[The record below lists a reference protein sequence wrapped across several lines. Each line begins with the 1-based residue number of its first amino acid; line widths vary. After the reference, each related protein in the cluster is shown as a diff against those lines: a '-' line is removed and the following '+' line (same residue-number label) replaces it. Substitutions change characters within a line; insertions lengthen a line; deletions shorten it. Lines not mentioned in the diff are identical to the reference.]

1 MRLDEIAERLSCTLQ
16 GDGSVDIRGVATLED
31 AAQGD
36 LSFLT
41 NTKYLAEAKR
51 TKASAVI
58 VGVEC
63 PDLGRSLLR
72 HKNPYLTFARAIEV
86 FHSSPARPP
95 SVHPSAWV
103 SDRATIGAGV
113 SIGAFTH
120 VADGAQVGA
129 GVRIGSNCTIE
140 EGARIGEGSTIQSGS
155 VICHGVVIGKRCII
169 QPNSVVGS
177 DGFGYA
183 KADDGTW
190 YKIIQ
195 SGIVVLGDDVEIGAC
210 TTIDRATLGQTSVG
224 NGSKLDNLV
233 QIGHGSSVGQNS
245 LLCAQVGLAGST
257 RIGDNVVLAGQVG
270 SAGHLTIGDGAIVT
284 AQSGVGDDIEP
295 GRVVSGSPAFDN
307 RKWLRSTAAF
317 TRLGDIYRAMKEL
330 ERRVAKL
337 EPISQSLPEE
347 SIKQ

>member
-16 GDGSVDIRGVATLED
+16 GDGSIDIRGVATLED
-31 AAQGD
+31 ATEGD

-51 TKASAVI
+51 TMASAVI
-58 VGVEC
+58 VGSDC
-63 PDLGRSLLR
+63 PDLGRSLLK
-72 HKNPYLTFARAIEV
+72 HKNPYLTFAKAIEV
-86 FHSSPARPP
+86 FHSPPRRQP

-103 SDRATIGAGV
+103 SDLAVIGADV
-113 SIGAFTH
+113 SIDAFTH
-120 VADGAQVGA
+120 IADGVIIDDR
-129 GVRIGSNCTIE
+129 VRIGSNCTVE
-140 EGARIGEGSTIQSGS
+140 EGARIGEGTTIHSGS
-155 VICHGVVIGKRCII
+155 VICHGVVIGRRCII
-169 QPNSVVGS
+169 QPNSVIGA

-183 KADDGTW
+183 KADNGTW

-195 SGIVVLGDDVEIGAC
+195 TGTVVLGDEVEIGAC
-210 TTIDRATLGQTSVG
+210 TTIDRATLGQTVVG
-224 NGSKLDNLV
+224 DGTKLDNLV
-233 QIGHGSSVGQNS
+233 QIGHGSSVARNS

-257 RIGDNVVLAGQVG
+257 RIGSNVVLAGQVG
-270 SAGHLTIGDGAIVT
+270 SAGHLSIGDGAIVT

-317 TRLGDIYRAMKEL
+317 TRLPEIHRAIRDL

-337 EPISQSLPEE
+337 EPTSQALPEE
-347 SIKQ
+347 

>member
-16 GDGSVDIRGVATLED
+16 GDGEIEIRGVATLED
-31 AAQGD
+31 ATEGD

-51 TKASAVI
+51 TMASAVI
-58 VGVEC
+58 VGSDC

-86 FHSSPARPP
+86 FHSRPARQPF
-95 SVHPSAWV
+95 VHPSAWV
-103 SDRATIGAGV
+103 SDRAVIGADV
-113 SIGAFTH
+113 SIDAFTH
-120 VADGAQVGA
+120 IADGVIIEAR
-129 GVRIGSNCTIE
+129 VRIGSNCTIE
-140 EGARIGEGSTIQSGS
+140 EGARVGEGTTIHSGS
-155 VICHGVVIGKRCII
+155 VICHGVVIGRRCII
-169 QPNSVVGS
+169 QPNSVIGA

-195 SGIVVLGDDVEIGAC
+195 TGTVVLGDDVEIGAC
-210 TTIDRATLGQTSVG
+210 TTIDRATLGQTVVG
-224 NGSKLDNLV
+224 DGTKLDNLV
-233 QIGHGSSVGQNS
+233 QIGHGSSVAKNS

-257 RIGDNVVLAGQVG
+257 RIGSNVVLAGQVG

-295 GRVVSGSPAFDN
+295 GKVVSGSPAFDN
-307 RKWLRSTAAF
+307 RKWLRSTASF
-317 TRLGDIYRAMKEL
+317 TRLPEIHRVMRDL

-337 EPISQSLPEE
+337 EPTSQ
-347 SIKQ
+347 